1 MNRCY
6 FYRIPSWREGL
17 KQWKISND
25 SIGNRTCGLQACS
38 AERQPTAPPRTPNNS
53 VLSGLT
59 SISLAFFPHMFRTIL
74 RTNSNCCIKEQKT
87 VALCNVGAV
96 FSVRKELN
104 FLMVCGWTYWL
115 QRFERLCYVIVSFF
129 INIYVRRDYWF
140 HWLTPYL
147 CHAAV
152 LHRWFKSHI
161 FHIIWARAPGR
172 L

>member
-1 MNRCY
+1 M
-6 FYRIPSWREGL
+6 IPSRREGL
-17 KQWKISND
+17 RQWKISND

-38 AERQPTAPPRTPNNS
+38 AVRQPTAPPRTPNNS

-74 RTNSNCCIKEQKT
+74 RTNSDCCIKEKKT

-96 FSVRKELN
+96 FSVRQELN

-129 INIYVRRDYWF
+129 YK
-140 HWLTPYL
+140 YL
-147 CHAAV
+147 CGDEITGFTDSPHTYVMLLCCIAGSS
-152 LHRWFKSHI
+152 RSYFI
-161 FHIIWARAPGR
+161 
-172 L
+172 